1 MKSFPQPSRWWRVA
15 GIGPGDCRAAACLCH
30 VKTLPL
36 RPRRVKP
43 SLTLSAA
50 VAKAADAA
58 SGSFILGTHLSG
70 RAVGQV
76 SGFPL
81 SPRAGV

>member
-1 MKSFPQPSRWWRVA
+1 M
-15 GIGPGDCRAAACLCH
+15 L
-30 VKTLPL
+30 
-36 RPRRVKP
+36 KP